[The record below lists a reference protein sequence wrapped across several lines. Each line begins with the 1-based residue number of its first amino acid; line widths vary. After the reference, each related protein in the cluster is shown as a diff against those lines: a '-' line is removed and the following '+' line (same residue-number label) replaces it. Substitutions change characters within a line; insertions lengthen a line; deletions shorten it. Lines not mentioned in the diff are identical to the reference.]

1 MQVDKN
7 TILDLTNRVTS
18 YEGKMKPVIFG
29 GFIRDFLFYTLN
41 DLSRTRSTLKDLDLW
56 VSDERN
62 EVEEKHFLNHFVRGL
77 YNWKP
82 DFEPKRSLYE
92 FTGLN
97 VVRYTIYDLSDRYLF
112 TIDLVYCKNFPVN
125 DLSVNLL
132 SYDGSFHVH
141 NTPNTSYTV
150 EDIFGHLK
158 SHTVDILQGPYTEG
172 VKDDY
177 DYGYGKYHVKY
188 TRLEGI
194 LRRFTPN
201 QEGKLVHENGI
212 TKFKLKQYV
221 TCN

>member
-1 MQVDKN
+1 MQVDKSI
-7 TILDLTNRVTS
+7 ILDLTNRVTS

-62 EVEEKHFLNHFVRGL
+62 EVEEKHFLNHFVQGA

-82 DFEPKRSLYE
+82 NFEPKRSLYE

-125 DLSVNLL
+125 DLPVNLS

-141 NTPNTSYTV
+141 NTQNTS
-150 EDIFGHLK
+150 
-158 SHTVDILQGPYTEG
+158 
-172 VKDDY
+172 
-177 DYGYGKYHVKY
+177 
-188 TRLEGI
+188 
-194 LRRFTPN
+194 
-201 QEGKLVHENGI
+201 
-212 TKFKLKQYV
+212 
-221 TCN
+221 